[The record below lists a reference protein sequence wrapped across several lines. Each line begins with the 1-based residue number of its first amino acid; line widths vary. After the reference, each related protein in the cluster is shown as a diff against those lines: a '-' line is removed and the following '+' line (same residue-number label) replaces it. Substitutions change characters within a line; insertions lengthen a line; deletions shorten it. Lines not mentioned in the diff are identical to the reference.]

1 MKLAIIGTGKIVH
14 EALPVI
20 AATDGIAVRAIYARA
35 HSLDKAE
42 ALAQRFAISVVTTD
56 YASLLADPQV
66 DTVYIALINIVH
78 YAYALQALQA
88 DKHVILEKPACMS
101 YRELQALAD
110 EARSRHLM
118 LFEAVTLLHLPA
130 FHLLKTELLPQLGT
144 IRHVECNYS
153 QRSSRYDAYLRGEV
167 LPAFDPAVGGGALMD
182 INIYNLHFVL
192 ALLGP
197 PQSARYFCR
206 RGFNGV
212 DLSGTVI
219 LEYNAQQSSEARLC
233 LCTGAKD
240 TDAPSFG
247 LLQCDNGWLRIE
259 GPVSTMTSITL
270 CLHGQQPQQIPVRLV
285 LVDFFATW
293 CGPCKAMHPVL
304 EQLKAQL
311 GDRLRIIKVD
321 VDKHQQTAA
330 QYNVQAV
337 PTLAL
342 FRSGQLL
349 WRQSGALPLNQ
360 LQAVVESYLS

>member
-20 AATDGIAVRAIYARA
+20 AATDGIAVRSIFARA

-42 ALAQRFAISVVTTD
+42 ALAQRFAIPVVTTD

-66 DTVYIALINIVH
+66 DTVYIALINSVH

-130 FHLLKTELLPQLGT
+130 FHLLQTELLPQLGT

-212 DLSGTVI
+212 DLSGTVF
-219 LEYNAQQSSEARLC
+219 LEYNTQLSSGARLSPLRESGEMACPCSGMSGTRLC

-240 TDAPSFG
+240 TDAPSFA

-270 CLHGQQPQQIPVRLV
+270 CLRGQQPQQIPVPPVAHRLAPEFAAFASI
-285 LVDFFATW
+285 LHHQDFATMNHLLHHSL
-293 CGPCKAMHPVL
+293 AVM
-304 EQLKAQL
+304 QT
-311 GDRLRIIKVD
+311 VD
-321 VDKHQQTAA
+321 
-330 QYNVQAV
+330 
-337 PTLAL
+337 
-342 FRSGQLL
+342 
-349 WRQSGALPLNQ
+349 
-360 LQAVVESYLS
+360 ELSTSKT